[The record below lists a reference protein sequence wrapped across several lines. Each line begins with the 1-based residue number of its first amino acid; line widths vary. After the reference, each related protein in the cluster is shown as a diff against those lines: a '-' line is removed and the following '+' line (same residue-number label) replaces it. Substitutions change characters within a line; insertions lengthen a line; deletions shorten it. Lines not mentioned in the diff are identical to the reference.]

1 VQKRDVV
8 DALRTGQQATV
19 HKYRDVATKVENLIE
34 SRRARLTVSQESLQ
48 KHLYLQLIKHVSM
61 EPIIAVVPP
70 ENSNAESVG
79 TMNKTFLQKE
89 LLSRESL
96 YPPEDEEDWYF
107 CQSKWTRLV
116 QTVADNVY
124 EQAVSP
130 TAHQCA
136 VLERVVQG
144 YQRHLGLE
152 TVAMEDDGGSG
163 GTGDQQLESTNKT
176 TTTTTTVANSMD
188 FTTAGT
194 LNSGA
199 STTDSMDVVAGDTGP
214 NEFTGMHYTAEN
226 NDQQVDKTVLIP
238 TTAKTAYAASEH
250 VHE

>member
-19 HKYRDVATKVENLIE
+19 HKYRDVNTKLESVIE
-34 SRRARLTVSQESLQ
+34 SRRARLAVSQESLQ

-61 EPIIAVVPP
+61 EPIIAVVSP
-70 ENSNAESVG
+70 ENSNAESG
-79 TMNKTFLQKE
+79 STMNKNFLQEE

-96 YPPEDEEDWYF
+96 YPPEDEVDWQKH
-107 CQSKWTRLV
+107 QSKWTRLV

-144 YQRHLGLE
+144 YQHHLGLE
-152 TVAMEDDGGSG
+152 AAMEVDGGSG
-163 GTGDQQLESTNKT
+163 GTGDHQLESTNKT
-176 TTTTTTVANSMD
+176 TSTTTTVANSMD
-188 FTTAGT
+188 TTTIGT
-194 LNSGA
+194 LNSGS
-199 STTDSMDVVAGDTGP
+199 STTDSMDVVVGDTGP
-214 NEFTGMHYTAEN
+214 NEFTGMHFPAEN
-226 NDQQVDKTVLIP
+226 NYQQVDKTVLLP
-238 TTAKTAYAASEH
+238 TTAEFAFAALEH